1 MRQVSPRVVTVL
13 AFVAFLS
20 LGLPDALFGVAWPDI
35 RTDFDLPS
43 AGIGVILAA
52 AAVGYVLAST
62 FAGTVMR
69 HLSLG
74 WLLAGSTGLVA
85 IGLIGYASLPF
96 LPWFPLLALG
106 VGLGSGAIDT
116 GLRMPTPRATSRPW

>member
-85 IGLIGYASLPF
+85 IRLIG
-96 LPWFPLLALG
+96 
-106 VGLGSGAIDT
+106 
-116 GLRMPTPRATSRPW
+116 